1 MIPVRTNDLAF
12 LKASLSKEAPLFI
25 DTETCFLYKGIRLVQ
40 MFQKD
45 WQEVL
50 VMDTTSV
57 SLSEVYE
64 EIKHAHVV
72 FHNYAYDAAC
82 FVEDLDLNE
91 NPFET
96 FDDTLLLSRIAFP
109 EKERFSLDLC
119 FSYVHGFDV
128 YEQFGVEKKEMQK
141 SFLTTKRKDGFAVPL
156 TDTQVQY
163 AAADVFYLPKLWE
176 AVSMHTSKGFYL
188 VDKEFLANSQKW
200 QRNGLP
206 VDLDIRAQ
214 EEKNVEKELEEV
226 TEALPLGLNVNSFV
240 QVRKV
245 LACTASAK
253 DDLLEME
260 AKGNPIAGN
269 ILKKR
274 KLLKLKNFLE
284 RFNYPRICG
293 YFAPTA
299 ISGRARCDGGDK
311 EGTDNLLQIPRRLKN
326 VFGFPKDDPRF
337 LVYCDYAQLE
347 LRTACCLTGE
357 HGIEKAFRDEV
368 DLHTYTGMRMF
379 PGSTY
384 EEIKNDKIRRQAAK
398 TSNFSLLYC
407 GSVGSLKASLLR
419 DGGLDVPMDTA
430 AGYKRAWLE
439 AYPAFKQ
446 WHDNAQQRFNR
457 RQEVFSTPKGRKYR
471 IRTYAEICGIENQ
484 SLGADSA
491 KLALNLFIRKEPNA
505 KVLCFIHDSII
516 LEAPNEEEAKRL
528 SKILG
533 ESMLEA
539 WFETIKDLAITD
551 LPMPL
556 DVNYGKNLATIEKEG
571 IGWQTKGEILALT
584 STPTPLFK
592 ETKVDPI
599 KEYVPPKELLGRDIL
614 FDADTIFY
622 ILALEHEDFDEAL
635 TAVKEYFSFTRKL
648 FQAKSMKLFLT
659 IGKCFRYELY
669 PQYKAN
675 RNREAAPKHLHAL
688 KAHCAKNFSNVV
700 SNPLFEA
707 DDLIVE
713 AALAN
718 KDALVFAID
727 KDILNS
733 LPGRHFNPKKRE
745 IVETSERDARRWP
758 FLQAIIGDSSD
769 NIPGVPGLGPKKAPA
784 FLGDANNEYA
794 LWQGV
799 VRAFESVGKSE
810 EDALL
815 MMRLVNMQQC
825 HNGTFVP
832 WQIPIQE

>member
-1 MIPVRTNDLAF
+1 MIPVRMNDLSF
-12 LKASLSKEAPLFI
+12 LDSSLEASAPLFI

-40 MFQKD
+40 MFQKG
-45 WQEVL
+45 WSEVL
-50 VMDTTSV
+50 VIDTLHTPLQ
-57 SLSEVYE
+57 SLFA
-64 EIKHAHVV
+64 KLKNAHVV
-72 FHNYAYDAAC
+72 FHNYSYDASC
-82 FVEDLDLNE
+82 FVEDLGLRS

-109 EKERFSLDLC
+109 EKESFSLDNC
-119 FSYVHGFDV
+119 FTYVYGVDV

-141 SFLTTKRKDGFAVPL
+141 SFLTTKRRDGATMPL
-156 TDTQVQY
+156 TDIQIQY
-163 AAADVFYLPKLWE
+163 AAADVFYLPKLWD
-176 AVSMHTSKGFYL
+176 AVKEYTSRPHYL
-188 VDKEFLANSQKW
+188 VDKEFMSNAQGW
-200 QRNGLP
+200 QINGMP
-206 VDLDIRAQ
+206 VDLGLRA
-214 EEKNVEKELEEV
+214 EEEIVVNKELEEV
-226 TEALPLGLNVNSFV
+226 TASLPQGLNVNSFV

-245 LACTASAK
+245 LGCSQSAK
-253 DDLLEME
+253 DDLLDME
-260 AKGNPIAGN
+260 AKGNPIAGL

-284 RFNYPRICG
+284 RFNHPRICG

-311 EGTDNLLQIPRRLKN
+311 EGTDNLLQIPRRLKS
-326 VFGFPKDDPRF
+326 VFGFTKDDPRF

-347 LRTACCLTGE
+347 LRTACCLAGE

-379 PGSTY
+379 PGATY

-419 DGGLDVPMDTA
+419 DGGLDVSMDTA
-430 AGYKRAWLE
+430 AGYKKAWLD
-439 AYPAFKQ
+439 AYPAFKR
-446 WHDNAQQRFNR
+446 WHNDAQLAFNR
-457 RQEVFSTPKGRKYR
+457 RQSVFSTPKGRRYR
-471 IRTYAEICGIENQ
+471 IRTYAEICGIGNQ

-491 KLALNLFIRKEPNA
+491 KLALNLFIRREPNA

-539 WFETIKDLAITD
+539 WFETIKDLVITD

-571 IGWQTKGEILALT
+571 IGWQTKGEISSLT
-584 STPTPLFK
+584 SASTPLFK
-592 ETKVDPI
+592 ETKIDPI
-599 KEYVPPKELLGRDIL
+599 KEYTPPKELLGRDIL

-622 ILALEHEDFDEAL
+622 ISALEHDTFEDAL
-635 TAVKEYFSFTRKL
+635 TSVKEYFSFTRKL

-675 RNREAAPKHLHAL
+675 RNRDASPKHLSAL
-688 KAHCAKNFSNVV
+688 KEHCAKNFSNVV

-727 KDILNS
+727 KDILNT

-745 IVETSERDARRWP
+745 IVETSESEALRWP
-758 FLQAIIGDSSD
+758 FLQAVVGDSSD
-769 NIPGVPGLGPKKAPA
+769 NVPGAPGLGPKKAPA
-784 FLGDANNEYA
+784 FLSGADTEYA

-799 VRAFESVGKSE
+799 VRAFESVGRDE

-815 MMRLVNMQQC
+815 SMRLVNMKQC
-825 HNGTFVP
+825 KGGTFVP